1 MSDPAP
7 DLARA
12 QAVREAHAAELMQ
25 KANVVGVG
33 VGLRQRGGR
42 RREEIALV
50 VLVRRKVP
58 RAQLAETDLLPAV
71 IDGVPLDVV
80 EVGDVRAG

>member
-1 MSDPAP
+1 MSETAP
-7 DLARA
+7 ELARA

-33 VGLRQRGGR
+33 VGMRQRGGR
-42 RREEIALV
+42 RQEEIALV

-58 RAQLAETDLLPAV
+58 RALLAEADVLPGV

>member
-1 MSDPAP
+1 MSEASPE
-7 DLARA
+7 LARA
-12 QAVREAHAAELMQ
+12 QAVRETHAAELMQ

-58 RAQLAETDLLPAV
+58 RAQLAEGDVLPAV
-71 IDGVPLDVV
+71 LDGVPLDVV

>member
-1 MSDPAP
+1 VSEPTP
-7 DLARA
+7 ELARA

-42 RREEIALV
+42 RQEEIALV
-50 VLVRRKVP
+50 VLVRQKVP
-58 RAQLAETDLLPAV
+58 RALLAEGDVLPGA

>member
-1 MSDPAP
+1 MNEPNP
-7 DLARA
+7 ELARA
-12 QAVREAHAAELMQ
+12 QAVREAYAAELMQ

-42 RREEIALV
+42 RHEEIALV

-58 RAQLAETDLLPAV
+58 RALLAEADVLPGV

-80 EVGDVRAG
+80 EVGDVQAG